1 METDDGAEFPESLTE
16 WEQIDSPFPLTRH
29 PPSQQSMSP
38 SAVNDNQVPPTIPL
52 EPNSPSSSSSS
63 SSSSPTPPSSSSSTN
78 LRPEEEAR
86 RPLPL
91 PPPPRRS
98 DSRLVLVIEIAKQL
112 RLRFGILSREVLGA
126 ACKVCDY
133 KLVAGKFWSIASVAG
148 VVAAVLLSLLYAR
161 LRRRPR
167 WRPRALRRRDDNGRL
182 LLLLREKDEKISQ
195 LLFQIAEMNEALSA
209 RRRVPVIRI
218 G

>member
-1 METDDGAEFPESLTE
+1 METDNGAEFPESLTE

-38 SAVNDNQVPPTIPL
+38 SAINDNQIPPTIPL

-63 SSSSPTPPSSSSSTN
+63 SSPTPPPSSSSTT

-86 RPLPL
+86 RSL
-91 PPPPRRS
+91 PPPRS
-98 DSRLVLVIEIAKQL
+98 DSRLVLVKEIANQL

-126 ACKVCDY
+126 AYKVCNY
-133 KLVAGKFWSIASVAG
+133 KLIAGKFWSIASVAG

-161 LRRRPR
+161 LRR
-167 WRPRALRRRDDNGRL
+167 WRPRALRRGDDNGRL
-182 LLLLREKDEKISQ
+182 LLLLRERDEKISQ

-209 RRRVPVIRI
+209 RRRVPVIRV